1 MMKRTR
7 EEVQYAS
14 RPGPGGVG
22 GSGGGGGT
30 NNNSSGSNATG
41 VVTGSATVAGA
52 AINIG
57 AVVSGAHA
65 TNAGGALS
73 VGLTTGNIAHHRILT
88 PQHGGAQTIAYLPST
103 TPVAATNLK
112 TSGDSIAAVG
122 SGSVDVVGGNSRI
135 TQLTAGAV
143 VTSGGSVNA
152 ANASLNPTTV
162 QYSTSY
168 NVSSLPAGSALKTS
182 EGAVQIHVTGGGNT
196 TSGGSVGG
204 AVIANPIVTPSTNS
218 IRQRTI
224 SGTQNSSN
232 ISTSQ
237 TLAQPNAAAANNS
250 QVNAASISGS
260 GAPQPGQP
268 GAPPRLKVEDALSYL
283 DQVKYQYADQPQIYN
298 NFLDIMKEFKSHCID
313 TPGVIQRVST
323 LFKGHTELIY
333 GFNMFL
339 PPGYKIEIH
348 SDELGCSV
356 PVVSMPSPPGS
367 APGSGTTVHAVSGTS
382 MIAHKVSSNNSVNVH
397 QLQASGSGGAVNL
410 MTHGGTPLPQT
421 TIHALQPPPQQSP
434 SSGGGGHTP
443 THTPHAN
450 TSPASGQVTVAT
462 VNASTINLPQNYSR
476 DRERSAAAAATT
488 GNLVVG
494 GPPTPNSLNDLSPQS
509 ATSSAHHNLHHISQ
523 AHQSMMMGE
532 TAAPAGGPQQ
542 QPVEFNHAITYV
554 NKIKNRFQNQPDK
567 YKKFLEIL
575 HTYQKEQKVIKEG
588 SGSNLNQGKTL
599 TEQEVYTQVAK
610 LFGQD
615 EDLLREFGQFLP
627 DATNHQAQQYMTKS
641 HNEHKRTMAALS
653 GGAHITM
660 SPASGSVGS
669 ATSSPLHLGSG
680 ATLSQLGNSAHA
692 AALGNLSAVNTS
704 VSIKS
709 SYNNNQQNHIIGSS
723 ASRGD
728 ALAANNDLLYEKDY
742 RGIHVNV
749 HHQAGASHHHISG
762 GAAGGGNIRSSFDS
776 KDSHR
781 PNHHASVVTGN
792 QKYMSHHHHG
802 HNQNSQAVIGPNMS
816 AASLGG
822 HVSKKSPSYSS
833 LSAGLANASGTG
845 IQHLSSAV
853 SNVGGLNYVAT
864 PQNAYHSQMPHVGSR
879 RHADGD
885 LSLSSGVPPTKRHKP
900 ICRDISFSEASR
912 KCSIQDAA
920 FFDKV
925 RKALRSPEVY
935 ENFLRCLTL
944 YTEEIVSKTEL
955 LNLVSPF
962 LSKFPDLLRWFTDF
976 LGPPVS
982 QVSGSA
988 CGITGGHLEGI
999 PLQAAQRQNSSN
1011 SSSGANNTTGGNVND
1026 RQNSLQ
1032 ANDHTQEIDLASC
1045 KRLGASYCA
1054 LPQST
1059 IPKKCSGRTALCRE
1073 VLNDKWVSFPTWA
1086 SEDSTFVTSRKTQF
1100 EETIYRT
1107 EDERFELD
1115 VVIETN
1121 SATIR
1126 VLEGVQ
1132 KKMSRMSPEDLARYH
1147 LDDYLGGTSQT
1158 IHQRA
1163 IYRIYGDKAGEI
1175 IQGLKKNPAVAVPIV
1190 LKRLK
1195 VKEEEWRDAQKTFNK
1210 QWREQN
1216 EKYYLKSLDHQAIN
1230 FKPNDMKALRSKSL
1244 FNEIETLYDERHD
1257 QEDDNGEPVTGP
1269 HLILPYKD
1277 KTILDDAANLLIH
1290 HVKRQTGIQKQEK
1303 TKIKQILRQFV
1314 PDLFFAIRQPLSD
1327 DERED
1332 DDNDKV
1338 DTDPANCSG
1347 STTSSS
1353 REKYISN
1360 KNSSISSLHS
1370 NALSTINT
1378 SITSMATT
1386 TLLNTSNNT
1395 ITTTPPSS
1403 LSTNSTLS
1411 SSSALVKAEIGN
1423 ISSSNSIMMDVKDPS
1438 IITNHAITTDVTNT
1452 TTIATL
1458 STSTLNITTTTTSAL
1473 TITQTASSAAML
1485 DKNLASNLNV
1495 NMESTIGRG
1504 DNLFTNANVS
1514 SINVSVTSGVANNS
1528 NNNQTSNVNTMTDSS
1543 KTTSSSS
1550 SITSPTSII
1559 SQVVVNSS
1567 DKGTNNGRCG
1577 YNPSST
1583 LTNDNVIIVTAT
1595 NSLTSSP
1602 GMSTM
1607 TTATISSAS
1616 PTKQQ
1621 HAELSSNGATGICNS
1636 NILDDIKLEIK
1647 QEDEQQQVASADI
1660 IIPPHAI
1667 SKHLEEAYTLFF
1679 ANNNWYLFFRLH
1691 AILCERLRTMLERAR
1706 IIATEEQKYKTNRR
1720 ENIATALRLKPKN
1733 DIAVEDYYPTFLD
1746 MLKSVLDGN
1755 MDSTTFEDSMREM
1768 FGIHAYISFT
1778 LDKVVSNAVRQLQNC
1793 VTERT
1798 ALECVELFHQEQKHN
1813 AAGGLCRKAHLRF
1826 NTEMLYQRKA
1836 EEMLH
1841 EENCFKIYMY
1851 KIDCRITIELLDTES
1866 EDVAEREKPVNKV
1879 KSWSKYVDRLTNPNS
1894 TNSLNN
1900 NALTNNNASNTL
1912 MNASVINMEV
1922 NSDLP
1927 SNEIKSERW
1936 DEDGLLESH
1945 ICRKARFLKRNKRT
1959 ASLRAEQLR
1968 LMHERKSLTSNT
1980 SIGSGS
1986 PSTVNDNTS
1995 ENSVISASLQL
2006 SLNNI
2011 IANNAGTSTN
2021 TVTEAATSPISLWNK
2036 RPPERIG
2043 SALVCSSGEKYFIN
2057 DRDEI
2062 KLNSSGRQV
2071 FVINKNLKFFKLDSV
2086 RKAKVCHEQVT
2097 QRKFKRFQQFVQA
2110 WLTNHVTVEQ
2120 QQQCNE
2126 WLLGTNSSTATVN
2139 VVGGVNST
2147 HNPVVNNWSTLTIP
2161 RTKVIIQNDV
2171 KKTPYRLYQRY
2182 KVLSAGNTMNN
2193 VNANNNNANNNNN
2206 NNSSTSSFAAGSNSN
2221 NNNNN
2226 NNNSNN
2232 TNNNKNNNNSS
2243 SSSSIGGCGSGSVGS
2258 CNATFTLSNNTTGA
2272 GGGGGGGGGGGCS
2285 ASITNL
2291 VTVTSTT
2298 TAGMIL
2304 SSLASVPNL
2313 NQTEAAA
2320 TATATVTSLA
2330 PTPHCNSV
2338 AGLSQSSVVVVA
2350 EAAQVRPMES

>member
-1 MMKRTR
+1 MKRTR
-7 EEVQYAS
+7 EEVQYGS

-22 GSGGGGGT
+22 GSGGGGG
-30 NNNSSGSNATG
+30 NSNSSNNNATG
-41 VVTGSATVAGA
+41 VVTGSATVAGT

-57 AVVSGAHA
+57 AVVTGGHA
-65 TNAGGALS
+65 TNAGSALS
-73 VGLTTGNIAHHRILT
+73 VGLTTGNIGTAGAIAHHRILT

-103 TPVAATNLK
+103 TPVASTNLK
-112 TSGDSIAAVG
+112 TPGDSITAVG
-122 SGSVDVVGGNSRI
+122 SANVDVVGSNSRI

-143 VTSGGSVNA
+143 VTSGGGGGAVNTA
-152 ANASLNPTTV
+152 GASLNPTTV

-168 NVSSLPAGSALKTS
+168 NVSSLPAGNALKTP
-182 EGAVQIHVTGGGNT
+182 EGAVQIHVTGGGNA
-196 TSGGSVGG
+196 TSGANVGG
-204 AVIANPIVTPSTNS
+204 AVIANPIVAPSTNS

-237 TLAQPNAAAANNS
+237 SLVQPNAAA
-250 QVNAASISGS
+250 VNAASISGS
-260 GAPQPGQP
+260 GGPQPGQP

-382 MIAHKVSSNNSVNVH
+382 MIAHKVGSNNNVNVH
-397 QLQASGSGGAVNL
+397 QLQTSGSGGAVNL

-462 VNASTINLPQNYSR
+462 VNATAPNLPQNYSR
-476 DRERSAAAAATT
+476 DRERNTTAATT

-494 GPPTPNSLNDLSPQS
+494 GPPTPNSINDLSPQS
-509 ATSSAHHNLHHISQ
+509 ATSGAHHNLHHISQ

-532 TAAPAGGPQQ
+532 TAATTGGQQQ

-554 NKIKNRFQNQPDK
+554 NKIKNRFQNQPEK

-588 SGSNLNQGKTL
+588 SASNLNQGKTL

-660 SPASGSVGS
+660 SPAGSSVGS
-669 ATSSPLHLGSG
+669 STGSPLHIGSG
-680 ATLSQLGNSAHA
+680 ATLSQLGNTAHA
-692 AALGNLSAVNTS
+692 AALGNLSTVNTS

-709 SYNNNQQNHIIGSS
+709 SYNNNQQNHIISGSG
-723 ASRGD
+723 SRGD
-728 ALAANNDLLYEKDY
+728 SLATGGDLMYEKDY

-749 HHQAGASHHHISG
+749 HHQAGASHHHLSG
-762 GAAGGGNIRSSFDS
+762 GAGGGGNIRGSYDS

-781 PNHHASVVTGN
+781 ANHHASVVTGN

-816 AASLGG
+816 AAGLGG

-833 LSAGLANASGTG
+833 LSAGLANAGG
-845 IQHLSSAV
+845 AGMQHLSSAV

-879 RHADGD
+879 RHADGE
-885 LSLSSGVPPTKRHKP
+885 LSLSSGAPPTKRHKP

-1195 VKEEEWRDAQKTFNK
+1195 VKEEEWRDAQKSFNK

-1332 DDNDKV
+1332 ADDNEKMDL
-1338 DTDPANCSG
+1338 DPANCSG
-1347 STTSSS
+1347 STSS
-1353 REKYISN
+1353 REKFISN
-1360 KNSSISSLHS
+1360 KNSVSSLHS
-1370 NALSTINT
+1370 NALSTITT
-1378 SITSMATT
+1378 SIASMATT
-1386 TLLNTSNNT
+1386 TLLSTSSNST
-1395 ITTTPPSS
+1395 ATTSPSS
-1403 LSTNSTLS
+1403 LSTNSILS
-1411 SSSALVKAEIGN
+1411 NNSNLVKTEIGSN
-1423 ISSSNSIMMDVKDPS
+1423 SSNNSVMDAKDPA
-1438 IITNHAITTDVTNT
+1438 IIINHAITTDVTNT

-1458 STSTLNITTTTTSAL
+1458 STSSTLNITTTTTTTAL
-1473 TITQTASSAAML
+1473 TITQTASTAAMI
-1485 DKNLASNLNV
+1485 DKNLSSNVNI
-1495 NMESTIGRG
+1495 NMESSSSTSGRDNIFVNVNASNTNISSATIGG
-1504 DNLFTNANVS
+1504 S
-1514 SINVSVTSGVANNS
+1514 SSNNNNNNN
-1528 NNNQTSNVNTMTDSS
+1528 NNNQTSNITTDSS

-1550 SITSPTSII
+1550 SITSPISIT
-1559 SQVVVNSS
+1559 SQVVNNS
-1567 DKGTNNGRCG
+1567 DKGTNNGRCD
-1577 YNPSST
+1577 YNTSST
-1583 LTNDNVIIVTAT
+1583 LTNDNIIIVTAP
-1595 NSLTSSP
+1595 NSLISSAT
-1602 GMSTM
+1602 MSTM
-1607 TTATISSAS
+1607 TTATISSTPAA
-1616 PTKQQ
+1616 K
-1621 HAELSSNGATGICNS
+1621 HAELSSNGATTNICNS
-1636 NILDDIKLEIK
+1636 NAIDDIKMEIK
-1647 QEDEQQQVASADI
+1647 QEDEQQVVATTDI

-1667 SKHLEEAYTLFF
+1667 SKHLDEAYTLFF

-1733 DIAVEDYYPTFLD
+1733 EIAVEDYYPTFLD

-1755 MDSTTFEDSMREM
+1755 MDSNTFEDSMREM

-1826 NTEMLYQRKA
+1826 NAEMLYQRKA

-1900 NALTNNNASNTL
+1900 NALTNNNNASNTL
-1912 MNASVINMEV
+1912 MNANTINIEV

-1927 SNEIKSERW
+1927 SNEIKNERW
-1936 DEDGLLESH
+1936 DEDGLLNT
-1945 ICRKARFLKRNKRT
+1945 ALKDK
-1959 ASLRAEQLR
+1959 
-1968 LMHERKSLTSNT
+1968 
-1980 SIGSGS
+1980 
-1986 PSTVNDNTS
+1986 D
-1995 ENSVISASLQL
+1995 
-2006 SLNNI
+2006 
-2011 IANNAGTSTN
+2011 
-2021 TVTEAATSPISLWNK
+2021 
-2036 RPPERIG
+2036 
-2043 SALVCSSGEKYFIN
+2043 F
-2057 DRDEI
+2057 
-2062 KLNSSGRQV
+2062 
-2071 FVINKNLKFFKLDSV
+2071 
-2086 RKAKVCHEQVT
+2086 
-2097 QRKFKRFQQFVQA
+2097 
-2110 WLTNHVTVEQ
+2110 
-2120 QQQCNE
+2120 
-2126 WLLGTNSSTATVN
+2126 
-2139 VVGGVNST
+2139 
-2147 HNPVVNNWSTLTIP
+2147 
-2161 RTKVIIQNDV
+2161 
-2171 KKTPYRLYQRY
+2171 
-2182 KVLSAGNTMNN
+2182 
-2193 VNANNNNANNNNN
+2193 
-2206 NNSSTSSFAAGSNSN
+2206 
-2221 NNNNN
+2221 
-2226 NNNSNN
+2226 
-2232 TNNNKNNNNSS
+2232 
-2243 SSSSIGGCGSGSVGS
+2243 
-2258 CNATFTLSNNTTGA
+2258 
-2272 GGGGGGGGGGGCS
+2272 
-2285 ASITNL
+2285 
-2291 VTVTSTT
+2291 
-2298 TAGMIL
+2298 
-2304 SSLASVPNL
+2304 
-2313 NQTEAAA
+2313 
-2320 TATATVTSLA
+2320 
-2330 PTPHCNSV
+2330 
-2338 AGLSQSSVVVVA
+2338 
-2350 EAAQVRPMES
+2350 